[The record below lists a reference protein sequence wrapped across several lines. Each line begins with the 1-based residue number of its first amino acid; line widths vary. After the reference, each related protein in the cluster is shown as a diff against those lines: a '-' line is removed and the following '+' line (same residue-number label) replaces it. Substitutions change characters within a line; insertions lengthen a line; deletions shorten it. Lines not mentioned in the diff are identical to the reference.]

1 MNFGVL
7 IACLI
12 WNGNLVQS
20 NKQEIIEDLKNII
33 FKIKK
38 SGDDF
43 GPGQTSIP
51 AFTATLSKNF
61 TPPLN
66 KIIKFDSVKTNVG
79 GHYSSSTGIFTPPR
93 DGLYMISATIR
104 STNAKFLHCELRV
117 NDAVKEKLFGT
128 NQSTGTANAV
138 LKLRRGDR
146 VFIQKDF
153 RSGESM
159 IGRDWSMFSGYFIA

>member
-43 GPGQTSIP
+43 GPGPTSIP
-51 AFTATLSKNF
+51 AFTATLSKDF
-61 TPPLN
+61 TP
-66 KIIKFDSVKTNVG
+66 
-79 GHYSSSTGIFTPPR
+79 
-93 DGLYMISATIR
+93 
-104 STNAKFLHCELRV
+104 
-117 NDAVKEKLFGT
+117 
-128 NQSTGTANAV
+128 
-138 LKLRRGDR
+138 
-146 VFIQKDF
+146 
-153 RSGESM
+153 
-159 IGRDWSMFSGYFIA
+159 